1 MVKCPKCNEEIDFL
15 NHYQSGENWYI
26 LRDDGEYETKEF
38 IASNY
43 TTDFECPECTK
54 VLFTDE
60 DKAREFIMKK

>member
-38 IASNY
+38 IASND